1 MKKLFVLLL
10 AAVLVSATF
19 VAPLSA
25 SAANVP
31 EDARFEV
38 FDLTAADADVDWY
51 QDGIV
56 VAIPNDGDEELTVAS
71 GDYQLRY
78 VFILL
83 FDKDGVCVEVG
94 NNLLSADDER
104 AAEFPQHD
112 VKIPA
117 KGFGVFFYYNANE
130 GPANLALY
138 EYYEALGGTMY
149 SNETGRASKSYVAVL
164 ENNTVTVYFAAAD
177 APAESAPS
185 EAPEE
190 SSEAPAASET
200 PDESSEAPAA
210 SETPS
215 AGTSSAETPDP
226 SSEAPAASNATSS
239 QAEESSAGIGS
250 IVGIIIA
257 VVAVVV
263 VAAVVIVLVVR
274 KKKG

>member
-190 SSEAPAASET
+190 SSEAPSET
-200 PDESSEAPAA
+200 PEESSEAPAA

-226 SSEAPAASNATSS
+226 SSETPAASNATSS

-263 VAAVVIVLVVR
+263 VAAVVIILVVR